1 MILAY
6 NILWWVM
13 ILKKERDIEI
23 IYKDGEVDFD
33 YINTMIS
40 FIINLISDVEK
51 EERIEKISNYVEAK
65 NIGIYYILW
74 LFH

>member
-13 ILKKERDIEI
+13 SLKKERDIEI

-51 EERIEKISNYVEAK
+51 EERIEKN
-65 NIGIYYILW
+65 
-74 LFH
+74 

>member
-51 EERIEKISNYVEAK
+51 EEKIEKN
-65 NIGIYYILW
+65 
-74 LFH
+74 